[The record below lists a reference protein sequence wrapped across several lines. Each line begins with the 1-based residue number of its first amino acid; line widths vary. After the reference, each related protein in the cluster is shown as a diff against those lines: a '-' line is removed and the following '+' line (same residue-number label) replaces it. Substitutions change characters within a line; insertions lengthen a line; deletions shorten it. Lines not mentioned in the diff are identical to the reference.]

1 MAHSTNVKWL
11 TGANIQFY
19 LDKFAEEFYR
29 RY

>member
-11 TGANIQFY
+11 TGATIQFY

-29 RY
+29 R